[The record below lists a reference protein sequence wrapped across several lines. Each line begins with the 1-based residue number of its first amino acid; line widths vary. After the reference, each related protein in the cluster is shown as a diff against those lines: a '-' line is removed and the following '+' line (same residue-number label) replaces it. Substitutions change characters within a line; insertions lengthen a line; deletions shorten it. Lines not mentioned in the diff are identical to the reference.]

1 MRQLGGGNGSGQSH
15 PAADGVEELR
25 AGALARAPE
34 SVAQDR
40 ATGCAQL
47 LQPGLPRHGFRRGQQ
62 HQGEQQIVQLVGR
75 PQIRGGLRDHLRDGC
90 GIERSQRRGIAGIER
105 APELH
110 RPRSPLLQRGVVEIR
125 VRRRVQD
132 LVRERRRLRRVAR
145 EQSQLA
151 ALHPLQQPAQ
161 TFDVHRLV
169 EAVAQRLPDQ
179 GVIGGLDHAGIV
191 LLALR
196 LRGED
201 LREQVVGA
209 HAEDVEGDLLAGARP
224 QHRERTRRVPAPANS
239 PHRRAE
245 RRLRED
251 LVDGAGSEELEDGLQ
266 RETVLRS
273 HREQDPLVGR
283 RGLELEVEGPA
294 EALAQRQPE
303 GAVLLRP
310 ERRVHDQLHAAGLV
324 EEPLRDQRALGRKRS
339 QGCAGR
345 AQIPD
350 DLFRAC
356 LRNGAVANEE
366 FFGAGRLV
374 EERLDLLA
382 QPRHFLR
389 QLGSAPRRLAVPER
403 QRRRRAVRV
412 LHPHPPR
419 LDPPDL
425 PALVAEQED
434 VAGHALDGPV
444 LIDLADG
451 DSLGLRH
458 HRVLRRVRDRSAAGE
473 RRDARA
479 APRLDHVMDAVAM
492 QPGALGA
499 ARSPRDTL
507 GVHLDQ
513 RIEFGPWKRAVWPG
527 SPDQRVRVVLREILA
542 RRHRHELLGEHVE
555 GPLRNRGFLEI
566 AAADPA
572 HQRGALDEL
581 VARRR
586 KQAPL
591 GYTRA
596 MVRGAA
602 DALHRDGEAARRLE
616 LHHQVDGADVD
627 SELERGRRN
636 RAADV
641 AALEFFLRR
650 QPHRPRHAAVMR
662 NDLVLAQAL
671 GKLMRHPL
679 DVPARVDEDQR
690 RPVLANELRDAIA
703 GLVPLLL
710 GSDSVQLV
718 ARHFDVDV
726 ERPPRAA
733 LHDGAGGPAREEA
746 SDLLDGFLGRGES
759 DPHALA
765 PT

>member
-1 MRQLGGGNGSGQSH
+1 
-15 PAADGVEELR
+15 
-25 AGALARAPE
+25 
-34 SVAQDR
+34 
-40 ATGCAQL
+40 
-47 LQPGLPRHGFRRGQQ
+47 
-62 HQGEQQIVQLVGR
+62 
-75 PQIRGGLRDHLRDGC
+75 
-90 GIERSQRRGIAGIER
+90 
-105 APELH
+105 
-110 RPRSPLLQRGVVEIR
+110 
-125 VRRRVQD
+125 
-132 LVRERRRLRRVAR
+132 
-145 EQSQLA
+145 
-151 ALHPLQQPAQ
+151 
-161 TFDVHRLV
+161 
-169 EAVAQRLPDQ
+169 
-179 GVIGGLDHAGIV
+179 
-191 LLALR
+191 
-196 LRGED
+196 
-201 LREQVVGA
+201 
-209 HAEDVEGDLLAGARP
+209 
-224 QHRERTRRVPAPANS
+224 
-239 PHRRAE
+239 
-245 RRLRED
+245 
-251 LVDGAGSEELEDGLQ
+251 
-266 RETVLRS
+266 
-273 HREQDPLVGR
+273 
-283 RGLELEVEGPA
+283 
-294 EALAQRQPE
+294 
-303 GAVLLRP
+303 
-310 ERRVHDQLHAAGLV
+310 
-324 EEPLRDQRALGRKRS
+324 
-339 QGCAGR
+339 
-345 AQIPD
+345 
-350 DLFRAC
+350 
-356 LRNGAVANEE
+356 
-366 FFGAGRLV
+366 
-374 EERLDLLA
+374 
-382 QPRHFLR
+382 
-389 QLGSAPRRLAVPER
+389 
-403 QRRRRAVRV
+403 
-412 LHPHPPR
+412 
-419 LDPPDL
+419 
-425 PALVAEQED
+425 
-434 VAGHALDGPV
+434 
-444 LIDLADG
+444 
-451 DSLGLRH
+451 
-458 HRVLRRVRDRSAAGE
+458 
-473 RRDARA
+473 
-479 APRLDHVMDAVAM
+479 M

-591 GYTRA
+591 GDTRA
-596 MVRGAA
+596 MVRGAADALHRDGEAARRLELHHQVDGADVDSELERGRPMVRGAA